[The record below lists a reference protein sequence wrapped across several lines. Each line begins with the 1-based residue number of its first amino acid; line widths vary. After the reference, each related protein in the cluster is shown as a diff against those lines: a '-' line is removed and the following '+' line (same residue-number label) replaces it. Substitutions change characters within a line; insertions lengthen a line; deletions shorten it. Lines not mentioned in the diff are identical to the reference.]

1 MPTWNSND
9 STLPVFG
16 PDLATI
22 TTGSLSL
29 ATLLRAVLLVEKQAT
44 EQLRSI
50 STLHFTLALNSDAVR
65 WDTSRCYAAA
75 VIINLV
81 GLPLARTA

>member
-16 PDLATI
+16 PNLATI
-22 TTGSLSL
+22 TSLSL

-81 GLPLARTA
+81 GSYCVTTK